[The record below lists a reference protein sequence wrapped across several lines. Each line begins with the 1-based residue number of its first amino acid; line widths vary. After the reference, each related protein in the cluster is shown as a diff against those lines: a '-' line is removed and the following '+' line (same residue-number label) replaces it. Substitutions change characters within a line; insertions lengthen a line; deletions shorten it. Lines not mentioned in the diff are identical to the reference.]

1 MIEKYLFSK
10 SNISTI
16 FKVVLTKTNLNDTT
30 KDKKKKI
37 MEILLNN
44 MKNISQE
51 IEESKV
57 NKKNLNIVL
66 DQFNNL
72 SINQT
77 INILY
82 NKDKSPISNNIQISQ
97 VKFNRDNDINSKK
110 K

>member
-44 MKNISQE
+44 MKNI
-51 IEESKV
+51 
-57 NKKNLNIVL
+57 
-66 DQFNNL
+66 
-72 SINQT
+72 
-77 INILY
+77 
-82 NKDKSPISNNIQISQ
+82 
-97 VKFNRDNDINSKK
+97 
-110 K
+110 